1 MLKFINDIYYVMRT
15 RNIFLKIIISKK
27 TNIFVTIL
35 KLGSEKLKVNNN
47 ETINF
52 YKYNYK
58 YILFISK
65 FILDILFSIFR
76 IIEIRSR

>member
-1 MLKFINDIYYVMRT
+1 MRT

-65 FILDILFSIFR
+65 FILDISFSIFR